1 MPKKLTKK
9 ARKLAATRGE
19 NAETFARKALKIRR
33 MPPTEYNK
41 MLRKYKFR
49 IYYRIY

>member
-41 MLRKYKFR
+41 IR